1 MIMLSL
7 LGLSIGAIV
16 GIALG
21 GLFLFMLILVVAYV
35 WGTYNSLIK
44 LKNNV
49 EEGYSTMDIYLKK
62 RYDLIPN
69 LVETVKG
76 YAKHEKET
84 LEKVI
89 AARNVAMNATGTDKV
104 KAEANLTNN
113 IKGLFALSENYP
125 ALQANTNFM
134 DLQNQLKALEV
145 DIANSRKYYNGV
157 VKQFNNRIQM
167 FPSNLI
173 ARLFGFTAKEMY
185 EVANAE
191 QRENV
196 KVQF

>member
-1 MIMLSL
+1 MLSL